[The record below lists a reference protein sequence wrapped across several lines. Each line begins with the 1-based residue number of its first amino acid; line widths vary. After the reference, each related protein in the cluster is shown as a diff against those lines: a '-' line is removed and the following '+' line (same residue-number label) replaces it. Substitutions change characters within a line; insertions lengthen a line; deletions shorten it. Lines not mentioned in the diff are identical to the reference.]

1 MILPGGRAMRQFL
14 VAAILSSGLW
24 LVTGR
29 AAAVTVLTSQPL
41 KGGAGG
47 LVCSCSNLTEEAVIV
62 TLALRHPSGG
72 TFCQAVSVP
81 TSGFP
86 GYCSVGSTLVR
97 TCTVS
102 RDDEKPLSA
111 RQLLCTLSSL
121 DAAGNTTAVVPVDA
135 KLKQ

>member
-1 MILPGGRAMRQFL
+1 MRQFL
-14 VAAILSSGLW
+14 VAAMLSSGLW

-29 AAAVTVLTSQPL
+29 AVAGTVLTSQPL

-47 LVCSCSNLTEEAVIV
+47 LVCSCSNLTGEAVMV
-62 TLALRHPSGG
+62 TFGLRHANGG
-72 TFCQAVSVP
+72 SFCQSQTVS

-86 GYCSVGSTLVR
+86 SDCTVGSTLVR

-102 RDDEKPLSA
+102 RDDGKPVSA
-111 RQLLCTLSSL
+111 KQLLCTFSSL